1 MLERFLRRFRE
12 QKLQETWLQEINRL
26 ASPLNANPSSCELF
40 EKILASKEVKKMFR
54 ERHGLWAV
62 GFMNKIN
69 WVNNRHDNP
78 ARHES
83 T

>member
-1 MLERFLRRFRE
+1 MFERLLRRFRE
-12 QKLQETWLQEINRL
+12 PKLQETWLQEINRL
-26 ASPLNANPSSCELF
+26 VSPLNANPSSCELF

-62 GFMNKIN
+62 GFMYQIN
-69 WVNNRHDNP
+69 SVHNRHDNL

-83 T
+83 I